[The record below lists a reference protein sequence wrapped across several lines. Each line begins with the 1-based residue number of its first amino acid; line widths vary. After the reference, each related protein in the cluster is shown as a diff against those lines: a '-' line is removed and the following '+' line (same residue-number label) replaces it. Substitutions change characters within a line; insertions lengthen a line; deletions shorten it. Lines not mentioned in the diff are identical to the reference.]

1 MEQIARDYGTDPAPA
16 EGSGV
21 LPVKTMTQTQ
31 IGAIGEVTVAA
42 QLMAPIRLRFS
53 GNVLALSYCDR
64 TTKIAFGQGKPVL
77 GRLTLPQDRR
87 F

>member
-42 QLMAPIRLRFS
+42 QLM
-53 GNVLALSYCDR
+53 
-64 TTKIAFGQGKPVL
+64 L
-77 GRLTLPQDRR
+77 GSDGREPMDDKKWIKSR
-87 F
+87 